1 MQCWDEHQYSNYCP
15 DNDKI
20 YELTY
25 SSLKDKFKRKEILQN
40 SIKEAIKKESN
51 GYDYFCTWNE
61 LVIWN
66 GGGSFCIGK
75 KGDKKLTEG
84 FSYQDQN
91 NIHILEAA
99 IRAFWKR
106 GGHKLSSL
114 LEQ

>member
-1 MQCWDEHQYSNYCP
+1 MWKTVGVRLLTEFLEDLGNGKQFKFGSATICDEGVELIRRKFFGS
-15 DNDKI
+15 DEKI
-20 YELTY
+20 
-25 SSLKDKFKRKEILQN
+25 
-40 SIKEAIKKESN
+40 
-51 GYDYFCTWNE
+51 FCTWNE